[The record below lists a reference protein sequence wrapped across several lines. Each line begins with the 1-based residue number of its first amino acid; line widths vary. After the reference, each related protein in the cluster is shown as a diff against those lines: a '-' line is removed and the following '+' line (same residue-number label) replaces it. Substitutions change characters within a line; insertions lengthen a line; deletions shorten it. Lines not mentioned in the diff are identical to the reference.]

1 MKNCILIC
9 FFFIFL
15 SCENNS
21 TSDLI
26 DIPSPET
33 TLNLKW
39 NKAYPDDNIDKSLI
53 GLKWALSYVGAKLP
67 VALNGIYTS
76 GNTITIEVDRLGFAP
91 NAVVLL
97 SKLHQKIKASEE
109 YQINNNI
116 DLGRYVSLL
125 IGASEHYYE
134 IIGTPKRLENILN
147 NYTLKPEKGYV
158 NNSNVSFEHRIIQF
172 SEQSGFNQVF
182 LSEEIDPITKEI
194 FEYETIELLP
204 NGQLRFGIFDKNGD
218 RINAADPSH
227 SAAGKPA
234 KCMWCHES
242 TINQM
247 FSPQLDFVGYLTA
260 TNFQNILIG
269 YRESNRAQKLA
280 LTDGVDF
287 SQTQQHTLTE
297 LLYISFMEPSA
308 ERLST
313 EWNLPLAEV
322 QTRLSGF
329 STHIYEE
336 FPFLGE
342 LYYRKD
348 IENLAP
354 LAGLSVS
361 SSVRESSLIEVNHLS
376 E

>member
-1 MKNCILIC
+1 
-9 FFFIFL
+9 
-15 SCENNS
+15 
-21 TSDLI
+21 
-26 DIPSPET
+26 
-33 TLNLKW
+33 
-39 NKAYPDDNIDKSLI
+39 
-53 GLKWALSYVGAKLP
+53 LKWALSYVGAKLP
-67 VALNGIYTS
+67 ATLNGISTS
-76 GNTITIEVDRLGFAP
+76 ETSITIFIDRLGFSAS
-91 NAVVLL
+91 AAEQL
-97 SKLHQKIKASEE
+97 SKLHSKIIASEE
-109 YQINNNI
+109 YRINNNI

-147 NYTLKPEKGYV
+147 SYTLKPEKGYV
-158 NNSNVSFEHRIIQF
+158 NNSSVSFEHRIIQF

-182 LSEEIDPITKEI
+182 LSEEIDPITREI

-218 RINAADPSH
+218 RINASDPSH

-247 FSPQLDFVGYLTA
+247 FSPQIDFVGYLTA

-269 YRESNRAQKLA
+269 YRESNSAQKLA

-287 SQTQQHTLTE
+287 SQSQQHSLTE

-308 ERLST
+308 ERLSI

-322 QTRLSGF
+322 QSRLSGF

-336 FPFLGE
+336 FPFLGD

-354 LAGLSVS
+354 VAGLSVS
-361 SSVRESSLIEVNHLS
+361 TSIRESSLVEVNHLS

>member
-1 MKNCILIC
+1 MKNCIFIC
-9 FFFIFL
+9 FFFLFL

-26 DIPSPET
+26 DIPSPEA

-53 GLKWALSYVGAKLP
+53 GLKWALSYVGATLP
-67 VALNGIYTS
+67 VALNGISNSETS
-76 GNTITIEVDRLGFAP
+76 ITISIDRLGFSP
-91 NAVVLL
+91 TSVEQL
-97 SKLHQKIKASEE
+97 SKLHRKIKASEE
-109 YQINNNI
+109 YQVNNNI

-134 IIGTPKRLENILN
+134 ISGTPKRLENILN
-147 NYTLKPEKGYV
+147 MYTLKPEKGYV
-158 NNSNVSFEHRIIQF
+158 NNSNVSFEHRIVQF
-172 SEQSGFNQVF
+172 SEQNDFNQVF

-247 FSPQLDFVGYLTA
+247 FSPQVDFVGYLTA
-260 TNFQNILIG
+260 TDFQNILIG
-269 YRESNRAQKLA
+269 YRDSHRAQKLA
-280 LTDGVDF
+280 LIDGVDF
-287 SQTQQHTLTE
+287 SRTQQHTLTE

-308 ERLST
+308 ERLSI
-313 EWNLPLAEV
+313 EWNLPIAEI
-322 QTRLSGF
+322 QSRLSGF

-342 LYYRKD
+342 LYFRKD

-354 LAGLSVS
+354 LEGLSVS
-361 SSVRESSLIEVNHLS
+361 SSVRESSLVEVNHLS